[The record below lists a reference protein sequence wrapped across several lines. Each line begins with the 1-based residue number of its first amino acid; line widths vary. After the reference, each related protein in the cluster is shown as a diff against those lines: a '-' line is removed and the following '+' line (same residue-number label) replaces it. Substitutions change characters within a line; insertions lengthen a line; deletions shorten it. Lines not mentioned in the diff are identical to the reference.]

1 MSVKDM
7 IKKSVLE
14 SGVFDQYNI
23 SSILVALA
31 AALALG
37 ILIFLVYRRFYTGVI
52 YSRTFAV
59 TLVGMTVLTCMV
71 TLAISTN
78 VVISLG
84 MVGALSIVRF
94 RTAVKDPMDLLYLF
108 WAITTGITAGAGM
121 YVLALLAA
129 AIMIFM
135 IILFYSR
142 QQRGKIYIAVIHY
155 SGDEAGDEVIRCFG
169 KRKYFIKSKTMR
181 KEKTEMAVEIFCKQT
196 DMDFME
202 KIRAIEHVDDVTLI
216 SIMGNIM
223 AKKRVIR
230 CLIIIL
236 TIVLAAGVEM
246 FWLSRRKTIK
256 QYKESQA
263 AFGNPLMGY
272 VPSAWYN
279 EVSEDISLLYMD
291 ITWAEL
297 EPEEGVY
304 NWASIDEENQISR
317 WRKEGKHL
325 VLRFVCDIP
334 SDEEHMDIPE
344 WLYEKSGEA
353 GRWYDGEDG
362 KGFAPDYNNPT
373 IISCHRKAVR
383 AIGEHF
389 GQDGL
394 ISYVELGSLGHWG
407 EWHVNYS
414 EGIQR
419 IPREAVRDKY
429 ILPWTEAFPDAMIL
443 MRRPFASAEKYGFG
457 LYNDMTGQRRPH
469 RAGWAGSIMVVN
481 MIRQV
486 KRM

>member
-1 MSVKDM
+1 
-7 IKKSVLE
+7 
-14 SGVFDQYNI
+14 
-23 SSILVALA
+23 
-31 AALALG
+31 
-37 ILIFLVYRRFYTGVI
+37 
-52 YSRTFAV
+52 
-59 TLVGMTVLTCMV
+59 
-71 TLAISTN
+71 
-78 VVISLG
+78 
-84 MVGALSIVRF
+84 
-94 RTAVKDPMDLLYLF
+94 
-108 WAITTGITAGAGM
+108 
-121 YVLALLAA
+121 
-129 AIMIFM
+129 
-135 IILFYSR
+135 
-142 QQRGKIYIAVIHY
+142 
-155 SGDEAGDEVIRCFG
+155 
-169 KRKYFIKSKTMR
+169 
-181 KEKTEMAVEIFCKQT
+181 
-196 DMDFME
+196 
-202 KIRAIEHVDDVTLI
+202 
-216 SIMGNIM
+216 
-223 AKKRVIR
+223 
-230 CLIIIL
+230 
-236 TIVLAAGVEM
+236 M

-325 VLRFVCDIP
+325 VFRFVCDIP

-344 WLYEKSGEA
+344 WLYEKSGKA
-353 GRWYDGEDG
+353 GKWYDGEYG

-373 IISCHRKAVR
+373 IISWHKKAVR

-419 IPREAVRDKY
+419 IPREAVREKY
-429 ILPWTEAFPDAMIL
+429 ILPWTKAFPDAMIL

-457 LYNDMTGQRRPH
+457 LYNDMTGQPE
-469 RAGWAGSIMVVN
+469 ATQSWFDWINNGGKYDQTGEKNVIVPMKDFWKTAPSGGEFTSSLSMEEMLDTNLSGTVE
-481 MIRQV
+481 MIREAHTTFLGPKIPDENYVDGYKEVLKNMGYRLWISMAELKNTAKGSRLKLTWENSGVAPMYKEWPVYVYIEDESGKLVEKSRISIKISSLFPGEKATTLTALETERLNSLLEKGYRLSVGIEDPMTELPCVRFAMETLYQEG
-486 KRM
+486 KNYLW

>member
-1 MSVKDM
+1 
-7 IKKSVLE
+7 
-14 SGVFDQYNI
+14 
-23 SSILVALA
+23 
-31 AALALG
+31 
-37 ILIFLVYRRFYTGVI
+37 
-52 YSRTFAV
+52 
-59 TLVGMTVLTCMV
+59 
-71 TLAISTN
+71 
-78 VVISLG
+78 
-84 MVGALSIVRF
+84 
-94 RTAVKDPMDLLYLF
+94 
-108 WAITTGITAGAGM
+108 
-121 YVLALLAA
+121 
-129 AIMIFM
+129 
-135 IILFYSR
+135 
-142 QQRGKIYIAVIHY
+142 
-155 SGDEAGDEVIRCFG
+155 
-169 KRKYFIKSKTMR
+169 
-181 KEKTEMAVEIFCKQT
+181 
-196 DMDFME
+196 
-202 KIRAIEHVDDVTLI
+202 
-216 SIMGNIM
+216 
-223 AKKRVIR
+223 
-230 CLIIIL
+230 
-236 TIVLAAGVEM
+236 M

-344 WLYEKSGEA
+344 WLYEKSGKA
-353 GRWYDGEDG
+353 GKWYDGEYG
-362 KGFAPDYNNPT
+362 KGFAPDYNSPT
-373 IISCHRKAVR
+373 IISCHKKAVR

-429 ILPWTEAFPDAMIL
+429 ILPWTEAFPDARIL

-457 LYNDMTGQRRPH
+457 LYNDMTGQPE
-469 RAGWAGSIMVVN
+469 ATQSWFDWINNGGEYDQTGEKNVIVPMKDFWKTAPSGGEFTSSLSMEEMLDTNLSGTVE
-481 MIRQV
+481 MIREAHTTFLGPKIPDENYVDGYKEVLKNMGYRLWISMAELKNTAKGSRLKLTWENSGVAPMYKEWPVYVYIEDESGKLVEKSRISIKISSLLPGEKATTLTALETERLNSLLEKGYRLSVGIEDPMTELPCVRFAMEALYQEG
-486 KRM
+486 KNYLW

>member
-1 MSVKDM
+1 
-7 IKKSVLE
+7 
-14 SGVFDQYNI
+14 
-23 SSILVALA
+23 
-31 AALALG
+31 
-37 ILIFLVYRRFYTGVI
+37 
-52 YSRTFAV
+52 
-59 TLVGMTVLTCMV
+59 
-71 TLAISTN
+71 
-78 VVISLG
+78 
-84 MVGALSIVRF
+84 
-94 RTAVKDPMDLLYLF
+94 
-108 WAITTGITAGAGM
+108 
-121 YVLALLAA
+121 
-129 AIMIFM
+129 
-135 IILFYSR
+135 
-142 QQRGKIYIAVIHY
+142 
-155 SGDEAGDEVIRCFG
+155 
-169 KRKYFIKSKTMR
+169 
-181 KEKTEMAVEIFCKQT
+181 
-196 DMDFME
+196 
-202 KIRAIEHVDDVTLI
+202 
-216 SIMGNIM
+216 
-223 AKKRVIR
+223 
-230 CLIIIL
+230 
-236 TIVLAAGVEM
+236 M

-344 WLYEKSGEA
+344 WLYEKSGKA
-353 GRWYDGEDG
+353 GKWYDGEYG
-362 KGFAPDYNNPT
+362 KGFAPDYNSPT
-373 IISCHRKAVR
+373 IISCHKKAVR

-419 IPREAVRDKY
+419 IPREAARDKY

-443 MRRPFASAEKYGFG
+443 MRRPFAAAEKYGFG
-457 LYNDMTGQRRPH
+457 LYNDMTGQPE
-469 RAGWAGSIMVVN
+469 ATQSWLGWINNGGEYDQTGEKNVIVPMKDFWKTAPSGGEFTSSLSMEEMLDTNLSGTVE
-481 MIRQV
+481 MIREAHTTFLGPKIPDENYVDGYKEVLKNMGYRLWISMAELKNTAKGSRLKLTWENSGVAPMYKEWPVYVYIEDESGKLVEKSRISIKISSLLPGEKATTLTALETERLNSLLEKGYRISVGIEDPMTELPCVRFAMETLYQEG
-486 KRM
+486 KNYLW

>member
-1 MSVKDM
+1 
-7 IKKSVLE
+7 
-14 SGVFDQYNI
+14 
-23 SSILVALA
+23 
-31 AALALG
+31 
-37 ILIFLVYRRFYTGVI
+37 
-52 YSRTFAV
+52 
-59 TLVGMTVLTCMV
+59 
-71 TLAISTN
+71 
-78 VVISLG
+78 
-84 MVGALSIVRF
+84 
-94 RTAVKDPMDLLYLF
+94 
-108 WAITTGITAGAGM
+108 
-121 YVLALLAA
+121 
-129 AIMIFM
+129 
-135 IILFYSR
+135 
-142 QQRGKIYIAVIHY
+142 
-155 SGDEAGDEVIRCFG
+155 
-169 KRKYFIKSKTMR
+169 
-181 KEKTEMAVEIFCKQT
+181 
-196 DMDFME
+196 
-202 KIRAIEHVDDVTLI
+202 
-216 SIMGNIM
+216 
-223 AKKRVIR
+223 
-230 CLIIIL
+230 
-236 TIVLAAGVEM
+236 M

-344 WLYEKSGEA
+344 WLYEKSGKA
-353 GRWYDGEDG
+353 GKWYDGEYG
-362 KGFAPDYNNPT
+362 KGFAPDYNSPT
-373 IISCHRKAVR
+373 IISCHKKAVR

-443 MRRPFASAEKYGFG
+443 MRRPFAAAEKYGFG
-457 LYNDMTGQRRPH
+457 LYNDMTGQPE
-469 RAGWAGSIMVVN
+469 ATQSWLGWINNGGEYDQTGEKNVIVPMKDFWKTAPSGGEFTSSLSMEEMLDTNLSGTVE
-481 MIRQV
+481 MIREAHATFLGPKIPDENYVDGYKEVLKNMGYRLWISMAELKNTAKGSRLKLTWENSGVAPMYKEWPVYVYIEDESGKLVEKSRISIKISSLLPGEKATTLTALETERLNSLLEKGYRLSVGIEDPMTELPCVRFAMETLYQEG
-486 KRM
+486 KNYLW

>member
-1 MSVKDM
+1 
-7 IKKSVLE
+7 
-14 SGVFDQYNI
+14 
-23 SSILVALA
+23 
-31 AALALG
+31 
-37 ILIFLVYRRFYTGVI
+37 
-52 YSRTFAV
+52 
-59 TLVGMTVLTCMV
+59 
-71 TLAISTN
+71 
-78 VVISLG
+78 
-84 MVGALSIVRF
+84 
-94 RTAVKDPMDLLYLF
+94 
-108 WAITTGITAGAGM
+108 
-121 YVLALLAA
+121 
-129 AIMIFM
+129 
-135 IILFYSR
+135 
-142 QQRGKIYIAVIHY
+142 
-155 SGDEAGDEVIRCFG
+155 
-169 KRKYFIKSKTMR
+169 
-181 KEKTEMAVEIFCKQT
+181 
-196 DMDFME
+196 
-202 KIRAIEHVDDVTLI
+202 
-216 SIMGNIM
+216 
-223 AKKRVIR
+223 
-230 CLIIIL
+230 
-236 TIVLAAGVEM
+236 M

-344 WLYEKSGEA
+344 WLYEKSGKA
-353 GRWYDGEDG
+353 GKWYDGEYG
-362 KGFAPDYNNPT
+362 KGFAPDYNSPT
-373 IISCHRKAVR
+373 IISCHKKAVR

-443 MRRPFASAEKYGFG
+443 MRRPFAAAEKYGFG
-457 LYNDMTGQRRPH
+457 LYNDMTGQPE
-469 RAGWAGSIMVVN
+469 ATQSWLGWINNGGEYDQTGEKNVIVPMKDFWKTAPSGGEFTSSLSMEEMLDTNLSGTVE
-481 MIRQV
+481 MIREAHTTFLGPKIPDEHYVDGYKEVLKNMGYRLWISMAELKNTAKGSRLKLTWENSGVAPMYKEWPVYVYIEDESGKLVEKSRISIKISSLLPGEKATTLTALETERLNSLLEKGYRLSVGIEDPMTELPCVRFAMETLYQEG
-486 KRM
+486 KNYLW

>member
-1 MSVKDM
+1 
-7 IKKSVLE
+7 
-14 SGVFDQYNI
+14 
-23 SSILVALA
+23 
-31 AALALG
+31 
-37 ILIFLVYRRFYTGVI
+37 
-52 YSRTFAV
+52 
-59 TLVGMTVLTCMV
+59 
-71 TLAISTN
+71 
-78 VVISLG
+78 
-84 MVGALSIVRF
+84 
-94 RTAVKDPMDLLYLF
+94 
-108 WAITTGITAGAGM
+108 
-121 YVLALLAA
+121 
-129 AIMIFM
+129 
-135 IILFYSR
+135 
-142 QQRGKIYIAVIHY
+142 
-155 SGDEAGDEVIRCFG
+155 
-169 KRKYFIKSKTMR
+169 
-181 KEKTEMAVEIFCKQT
+181 
-196 DMDFME
+196 
-202 KIRAIEHVDDVTLI
+202 
-216 SIMGNIM
+216 
-223 AKKRVIR
+223 
-230 CLIIIL
+230 
-236 TIVLAAGVEM
+236 M

-325 VLRFVCDIP
+325 VFRFVCDIP

-344 WLYEKSGEA
+344 WLYEKSGKA
-353 GRWYDGEDG
+353 GKWYDGEYG

-373 IISCHRKAVR
+373 IISCHEQAVKAL
-383 AIGEHF
+383 GEHF

-429 ILPWTEAFPDAMIL
+429 ILPWTEAFPDARIL
-443 MRRPFASAEKYGFG
+443 MRRPFASAERYGFG
-457 LYNDMTGQRRPH
+457 LYNDMTGQPE
-469 RAGWAGSIMVVN
+469 ATQSWFDWINNGGEYDQTGEKNVIVPMKDFWKTAPSGGEFTSSLSMEEMLDTNLSGTVE
-481 MIRQV
+481 MIREAHTTFLGPKIPDENYVDGYKEVLKNMGYRLWISMAELKNTAKGSRLKLTWENSGVAPMYKEWPVYVYIEDESGKLVEKSRISIKISSLLPGEKATTLTALETERLNSLLEKGYRISVGIEDPMTELPCVRFAMEALYQEG
-486 KRM
+486 KNYLW

>member
-1 MSVKDM
+1 
-7 IKKSVLE
+7 
-14 SGVFDQYNI
+14 
-23 SSILVALA
+23 
-31 AALALG
+31 
-37 ILIFLVYRRFYTGVI
+37 
-52 YSRTFAV
+52 
-59 TLVGMTVLTCMV
+59 
-71 TLAISTN
+71 
-78 VVISLG
+78 
-84 MVGALSIVRF
+84 
-94 RTAVKDPMDLLYLF
+94 
-108 WAITTGITAGAGM
+108 
-121 YVLALLAA
+121 
-129 AIMIFM
+129 
-135 IILFYSR
+135 
-142 QQRGKIYIAVIHY
+142 
-155 SGDEAGDEVIRCFG
+155 
-169 KRKYFIKSKTMR
+169 
-181 KEKTEMAVEIFCKQT
+181 
-196 DMDFME
+196 
-202 KIRAIEHVDDVTLI
+202 
-216 SIMGNIM
+216 
-223 AKKRVIR
+223 
-230 CLIIIL
+230 
-236 TIVLAAGVEM
+236 M

-353 GRWYDGEDG
+353 GKWYDGEYG

-373 IISCHRKAVR
+373 IISCHEQAVKAL
-383 AIGEHF
+383 GEHF

-457 LYNDMTGQRRPH
+457 LYNDMTGQPEATQSWFDWINNGGKYDQTGEKNVIVPMKDFWKTAPSGGEFTSSLSMEEMLDTNLSGTVEMLREAHTTFLGPKIPDENYVDGYKEVLKNMGYRLWISM
-469 RAGWAGSIMVVN
+469 AELKNTAKGSRLKLTWENSGVAPMYKEWPVYVYIEDESGKLVEKSRISIKISSLLPGEKATTLTALETERLNSLLEKGYRLSVGIEDPMTELPCVRFAMETLYQEGKN
-481 MIRQV
+481 YLW
-486 KRM
+486 

>member
-1 MSVKDM
+1 
-7 IKKSVLE
+7 
-14 SGVFDQYNI
+14 
-23 SSILVALA
+23 
-31 AALALG
+31 
-37 ILIFLVYRRFYTGVI
+37 
-52 YSRTFAV
+52 
-59 TLVGMTVLTCMV
+59 
-71 TLAISTN
+71 
-78 VVISLG
+78 
-84 MVGALSIVRF
+84 
-94 RTAVKDPMDLLYLF
+94 
-108 WAITTGITAGAGM
+108 
-121 YVLALLAA
+121 
-129 AIMIFM
+129 
-135 IILFYSR
+135 
-142 QQRGKIYIAVIHY
+142 
-155 SGDEAGDEVIRCFG
+155 
-169 KRKYFIKSKTMR
+169 
-181 KEKTEMAVEIFCKQT
+181 
-196 DMDFME
+196 
-202 KIRAIEHVDDVTLI
+202 
-216 SIMGNIM
+216 
-223 AKKRVIR
+223 
-230 CLIIIL
+230 
-236 TIVLAAGVEM
+236 M

-272 VPSAWYN
+272 APSAWYN

-325 VLRFVCDIP
+325 VFRFVCDIP
-334 SDEEHMDIPE
+334 GEEAHMDIPE
-344 WLYEKSGEA
+344 WLYEKSGKA
-353 GRWYDGEDG
+353 GKWYDGEYG

-373 IISCHRKAVR
+373 IISCHEQAVKAL
-383 AIGEHF
+383 GEHF

-457 LYNDMTGQRRPH
+457 LYNDMTGQPE
-469 RAGWAGSIMVVN
+469 ATQSWLGWINNGGEYDQTGEKNVIVPMNDFWKTAPSGGEFTSSLSMEEMLDTNLSGTVEMLREAHTTFLGPKIPDENYVDGYKEVLKNMGYRLWISMAELKNTAKGSRLKLTWENSGVAPMYKEWPVYVYIEDESGKLVEKSRISIKISSLLPGEKATTLTALETERLNSLLEKGYRLSVGIEDPMMELPCVRFAMEALYQEGKN
-481 MIRQV
+481 YLW
-486 KRM
+486 

>member
-1 MSVKDM
+1 
-7 IKKSVLE
+7 
-14 SGVFDQYNI
+14 
-23 SSILVALA
+23 
-31 AALALG
+31 
-37 ILIFLVYRRFYTGVI
+37 
-52 YSRTFAV
+52 
-59 TLVGMTVLTCMV
+59 
-71 TLAISTN
+71 
-78 VVISLG
+78 
-84 MVGALSIVRF
+84 
-94 RTAVKDPMDLLYLF
+94 
-108 WAITTGITAGAGM
+108 
-121 YVLALLAA
+121 
-129 AIMIFM
+129 
-135 IILFYSR
+135 
-142 QQRGKIYIAVIHY
+142 
-155 SGDEAGDEVIRCFG
+155 
-169 KRKYFIKSKTMR
+169 
-181 KEKTEMAVEIFCKQT
+181 
-196 DMDFME
+196 
-202 KIRAIEHVDDVTLI
+202 
-216 SIMGNIM
+216 
-223 AKKRVIR
+223 
-230 CLIIIL
+230 
-236 TIVLAAGVEM
+236 M

-272 VPSAWYN
+272 APSAWYN

-344 WLYEKSGEA
+344 WLYEKSGKA
-353 GRWYDGEDG
+353 GKWYDGEYG

-373 IISCHRKAVR
+373 IISCHEQAVKAL
-383 AIGEHF
+383 GEHF

-429 ILPWTEAFPDAMIL
+429 ILPWTEAFPDARIL

-457 LYNDMTGQRRPH
+457 LYNDMTGQPE
-469 RAGWAGSIMVVN
+469 ATQSWFDWINNGGEYDQTGEKNVIVPMKDFWKTAPSGGEFTSSLSMEEMLDTNLSGTVE
-481 MIRQV
+481 MIREAHTTFLGPKIPDENYVDGYKEVLKNMGYRLWISMAELKNTAKGSRLKLTWENSGVAPMYKEWPVYVYIEDESGKLVEKSRISIKISSLLPGEKATTLTALETERLNSLLEKGYRLSVGIEDPMTELPCVRFAMETLYQEG
-486 KRM
+486 KNYLW

>member
-1 MSVKDM
+1 
-7 IKKSVLE
+7 
-14 SGVFDQYNI
+14 
-23 SSILVALA
+23 
-31 AALALG
+31 
-37 ILIFLVYRRFYTGVI
+37 
-52 YSRTFAV
+52 
-59 TLVGMTVLTCMV
+59 
-71 TLAISTN
+71 
-78 VVISLG
+78 
-84 MVGALSIVRF
+84 
-94 RTAVKDPMDLLYLF
+94 
-108 WAITTGITAGAGM
+108 
-121 YVLALLAA
+121 
-129 AIMIFM
+129 
-135 IILFYSR
+135 
-142 QQRGKIYIAVIHY
+142 
-155 SGDEAGDEVIRCFG
+155 
-169 KRKYFIKSKTMR
+169 
-181 KEKTEMAVEIFCKQT
+181 
-196 DMDFME
+196 
-202 KIRAIEHVDDVTLI
+202 
-216 SIMGNIM
+216 
-223 AKKRVIR
+223 
-230 CLIIIL
+230 
-236 TIVLAAGVEM
+236 M

-325 VLRFVCDIP
+325 VFRFVCDIP

-344 WLYEKSGEA
+344 WLYEKSGKA
-353 GRWYDGEDG
+353 GKWYDGEYG
-362 KGFAPDYNNPT
+362 KGFAPDYNSPT
-373 IISCHRKAVR
+373 IISCHKKAVR

-419 IPREAVRDKY
+419 IPREAVREKY
-429 ILPWTEAFPDAMIL
+429 ILPWTKAFPDAMIL

-457 LYNDMTGQRRPH
+457 LYNDMTGQPE
-469 RAGWAGSIMVVN
+469 ATQSWLGWINNGGEYDQTGEKNVIVPMKDFWKTAPSGGEFTSSLSMEEMLDTNLSGTVE
-481 MIRQV
+481 MIREAHTTFLGPKIPDENYVDGYKEVLKNMGYRLWISMAELKNTAKGSRLKLTWENSGVAPMYKEWPVYVYIEDESGKLVEKSRISIKISSLLPGEKATTLTALETERLNSLLEKGYRLSVGIEDPMTELPCVRFAMEALYQEG
-486 KRM
+486 KNYLW

>member
-1 MSVKDM
+1 
-7 IKKSVLE
+7 
-14 SGVFDQYNI
+14 
-23 SSILVALA
+23 
-31 AALALG
+31 
-37 ILIFLVYRRFYTGVI
+37 
-52 YSRTFAV
+52 
-59 TLVGMTVLTCMV
+59 
-71 TLAISTN
+71 
-78 VVISLG
+78 
-84 MVGALSIVRF
+84 
-94 RTAVKDPMDLLYLF
+94 
-108 WAITTGITAGAGM
+108 
-121 YVLALLAA
+121 
-129 AIMIFM
+129 
-135 IILFYSR
+135 
-142 QQRGKIYIAVIHY
+142 
-155 SGDEAGDEVIRCFG
+155 
-169 KRKYFIKSKTMR
+169 
-181 KEKTEMAVEIFCKQT
+181 
-196 DMDFME
+196 
-202 KIRAIEHVDDVTLI
+202 
-216 SIMGNIM
+216 
-223 AKKRVIR
+223 
-230 CLIIIL
+230 
-236 TIVLAAGVEM
+236 M

-344 WLYEKSGEA
+344 WLYEKSGKA
-353 GRWYDGEDG
+353 GKWYDGEYG
-362 KGFAPDYNNPT
+362 KGFAPDYNSPT
-373 IISCHRKAVR
+373 IISCHKKAVR

-443 MRRPFASAEKYGFG
+443 MRRPFAAAEKYGFG
-457 LYNDMTGQRRPH
+457 LYNDMTGQPE
-469 RAGWAGSIMVVN
+469 ATQSWLGWINNGGEYDQTGEKNVIVPMKDFWKTAPSGGEFTSSLSMEEMLDTNLSGTVE
-481 MIRQV
+481 MIREAHTTFLGPKIPDENYV
-486 KRM
+486 DGYKEVLKNMGYRLWISMAELKNTAKGSRLKLTWENSGVAPMYKEWPVYVYIEDESGKLVEKSRISIKISSLLPGEKATTLTALDRKRTRLNSSHSTSSRMPSSA

>member
-1 MSVKDM
+1 
-7 IKKSVLE
+7 
-14 SGVFDQYNI
+14 
-23 SSILVALA
+23 
-31 AALALG
+31 
-37 ILIFLVYRRFYTGVI
+37 
-52 YSRTFAV
+52 
-59 TLVGMTVLTCMV
+59 
-71 TLAISTN
+71 
-78 VVISLG
+78 
-84 MVGALSIVRF
+84 
-94 RTAVKDPMDLLYLF
+94 
-108 WAITTGITAGAGM
+108 
-121 YVLALLAA
+121 
-129 AIMIFM
+129 
-135 IILFYSR
+135 
-142 QQRGKIYIAVIHY
+142 
-155 SGDEAGDEVIRCFG
+155 
-169 KRKYFIKSKTMR
+169 
-181 KEKTEMAVEIFCKQT
+181 
-196 DMDFME
+196 
-202 KIRAIEHVDDVTLI
+202 
-216 SIMGNIM
+216 
-223 AKKRVIR
+223 
-230 CLIIIL
+230 
-236 TIVLAAGVEM
+236 M

-272 VPSAWYN
+272 APSAWYN

-325 VLRFVCDIP
+325 VFRFVCDIP
-334 SDEEHMDIPE
+334 GEEAHMDIPE

-373 IISCHRKAVR
+373 IISCHEQAVKAL
-383 AIGEHF
+383 GEHF

-457 LYNDMTGQRRPH
+457 LYNDMTGQPE
-469 RAGWAGSIMVVN
+469 ATQSWLGWINNGGEYDQTGEKNVIVPMNDFWKTAPSGGEFTSSLSMEEMLDTNLSGTVEMLREAHTTFLGPKIPDENYVDGYKEVLKNMGYRLWISMAELKNTAKGSRLKLTWENSGVAPMYKECPMYVYIEDESGKLVEKSRISIKISSLLPGEKATTLTALETERLNSLLEKGYRLSVGIEDPMTELPCVRFAMEALYQEGKN
-481 MIRQV
+481 YLW
-486 KRM
+486 

>member
-1 MSVKDM
+1 
-7 IKKSVLE
+7 
-14 SGVFDQYNI
+14 
-23 SSILVALA
+23 
-31 AALALG
+31 
-37 ILIFLVYRRFYTGVI
+37 
-52 YSRTFAV
+52 
-59 TLVGMTVLTCMV
+59 
-71 TLAISTN
+71 
-78 VVISLG
+78 
-84 MVGALSIVRF
+84 
-94 RTAVKDPMDLLYLF
+94 
-108 WAITTGITAGAGM
+108 
-121 YVLALLAA
+121 
-129 AIMIFM
+129 
-135 IILFYSR
+135 
-142 QQRGKIYIAVIHY
+142 
-155 SGDEAGDEVIRCFG
+155 
-169 KRKYFIKSKTMR
+169 
-181 KEKTEMAVEIFCKQT
+181 
-196 DMDFME
+196 
-202 KIRAIEHVDDVTLI
+202 
-216 SIMGNIM
+216 
-223 AKKRVIR
+223 
-230 CLIIIL
+230 
-236 TIVLAAGVEM
+236 M

-263 AFGNPLMGY
+263 TFGNPLMGY

-344 WLYEKSGEA
+344 WLYEKSGKA
-353 GRWYDGEDG
+353 GKWYDGEYG
-362 KGFAPDYNNPT
+362 KGFAPDYNSPT
-373 IISCHRKAVR
+373 IISCHKKAVR

-457 LYNDMTGQRRPH
+457 LYNDMTGQPE
-469 RAGWAGSIMVVN
+469 ATQSWLGWINNGGEYDQTGEKNVIVPMKDFWKTAPSGGEFTSSLSMEEMLDTNLSGTVE
-481 MIRQV
+481 MIREAHTTFLGPKIPDENYVDGYKEVLKNMGYRLWISMAELKNTAKGSRLKLTWENSGVAPMYKEWPVYVYIEDESGKLVEKSRISIKISSLLPGEKATTLTALETERLNSLLEKGYRLSVGIEDPMTELPCVRFAMETLYQEG
-486 KRM
+486 KNYLW

>member
-1 MSVKDM
+1 
-7 IKKSVLE
+7 
-14 SGVFDQYNI
+14 
-23 SSILVALA
+23 
-31 AALALG
+31 
-37 ILIFLVYRRFYTGVI
+37 
-52 YSRTFAV
+52 
-59 TLVGMTVLTCMV
+59 
-71 TLAISTN
+71 
-78 VVISLG
+78 
-84 MVGALSIVRF
+84 
-94 RTAVKDPMDLLYLF
+94 
-108 WAITTGITAGAGM
+108 
-121 YVLALLAA
+121 
-129 AIMIFM
+129 
-135 IILFYSR
+135 
-142 QQRGKIYIAVIHY
+142 
-155 SGDEAGDEVIRCFG
+155 
-169 KRKYFIKSKTMR
+169 
-181 KEKTEMAVEIFCKQT
+181 
-196 DMDFME
+196 
-202 KIRAIEHVDDVTLI
+202 
-216 SIMGNIM
+216 
-223 AKKRVIR
+223 
-230 CLIIIL
+230 
-236 TIVLAAGVEM
+236 M

-272 VPSAWYN
+272 APSAWYN

-344 WLYEKSGEA
+344 WLYEKSGKA
-353 GRWYDGEDG
+353 GKWYDGEYG

-373 IISCHRKAVR
+373 IISCHEQAVKAL
-383 AIGEHF
+383 GEHF

-429 ILPWTEAFPDAMIL
+429 ILPWTEAFPDARIL
-443 MRRPFASAEKYGFG
+443 MRRPFASAERYGFG
-457 LYNDMTGQRRPH
+457 LYNDMTGQPE
-469 RAGWAGSIMVVN
+469 ATQSWFDWINNGGEYDQTGEKNVIVPMKDFWKTAPSGGEFTSSLSMEEMLDTNLSGTVE
-481 MIRQV
+481 MIREAHTTFLGPKIPDENYVDGYKEVLKNMGYRLWISMAELKNTAKGSRLKLTWENSGVAPMYKEWPVYVYIEDESGKLVEKSRISIKISSLLPGEKATTLTALETERLNSLLEKGYRLSVGIEDPMTELPCVRFAMEALYQEG
-486 KRM
+486 KNYLW

>member
-1 MSVKDM
+1 
-7 IKKSVLE
+7 
-14 SGVFDQYNI
+14 
-23 SSILVALA
+23 
-31 AALALG
+31 
-37 ILIFLVYRRFYTGVI
+37 
-52 YSRTFAV
+52 
-59 TLVGMTVLTCMV
+59 
-71 TLAISTN
+71 
-78 VVISLG
+78 
-84 MVGALSIVRF
+84 
-94 RTAVKDPMDLLYLF
+94 
-108 WAITTGITAGAGM
+108 
-121 YVLALLAA
+121 
-129 AIMIFM
+129 
-135 IILFYSR
+135 
-142 QQRGKIYIAVIHY
+142 
-155 SGDEAGDEVIRCFG
+155 
-169 KRKYFIKSKTMR
+169 
-181 KEKTEMAVEIFCKQT
+181 
-196 DMDFME
+196 
-202 KIRAIEHVDDVTLI
+202 
-216 SIMGNIM
+216 
-223 AKKRVIR
+223 
-230 CLIIIL
+230 
-236 TIVLAAGVEM
+236 M

-272 VPSAWYN
+272 APSAWYN

-334 SDEEHMDIPE
+334 GDEEHMDIPE
-344 WLYEKSGEA
+344 WLYEKSGKA
-353 GRWYDGEDG
+353 GKWYDGEYG

-373 IISCHRKAVR
+373 IISCHEQAVKAL
-383 AIGEHF
+383 GEHF

-429 ILPWTEAFPDAMIL
+429 ILPWTEAFPDARIL

-457 LYNDMTGQRRPH
+457 LYNDMTGQPE
-469 RAGWAGSIMVVN
+469 ATQSWFDWINNGGEYDQTGEKNVIVPMKDFWKTAPSGGEFTSSLSMEEMLDTNLSGTVE
-481 MIRQV
+481 MIREAHTTFLGPKIPDENYV
-486 KRM
+486 DGYKEVLKNMGYRLWISMAELKNTAKGSRLKLTWENSGVAPMYKEWPVYVYIEDESGKLVEKSRISIKISSLFPGEKATTLTALETERLNSLLEKGYRLSVGIEDPMTELPCVRFAMEALYKEGKNYLW

>member
-1 MSVKDM
+1 
-7 IKKSVLE
+7 
-14 SGVFDQYNI
+14 
-23 SSILVALA
+23 
-31 AALALG
+31 
-37 ILIFLVYRRFYTGVI
+37 
-52 YSRTFAV
+52 
-59 TLVGMTVLTCMV
+59 
-71 TLAISTN
+71 
-78 VVISLG
+78 
-84 MVGALSIVRF
+84 
-94 RTAVKDPMDLLYLF
+94 
-108 WAITTGITAGAGM
+108 
-121 YVLALLAA
+121 
-129 AIMIFM
+129 
-135 IILFYSR
+135 
-142 QQRGKIYIAVIHY
+142 
-155 SGDEAGDEVIRCFG
+155 
-169 KRKYFIKSKTMR
+169 
-181 KEKTEMAVEIFCKQT
+181 
-196 DMDFME
+196 
-202 KIRAIEHVDDVTLI
+202 
-216 SIMGNIM
+216 
-223 AKKRVIR
+223 
-230 CLIIIL
+230 
-236 TIVLAAGVEM
+236 M

-362 KGFAPDYNNPT
+362 KGFAPDYNSPT
-373 IISCHRKAVR
+373 IISCHKKAVR

-443 MRRPFASAEKYGFG
+443 MRRPFAAAEKYGFG
-457 LYNDMTGQRRPH
+457 LYNDMTGQPETTQSWL
-469 RAGWAGSIMVVN
+469 GWINNGGEYDQTGEKNVIVPMKDFWKTAPSGGEFTSSLSMEEMLDTNLSGTVEMLREAHTTFLGPKIPDENYVDGYKEVLKNMGYRLWISMAELKNTAKGSRLKLTWENSGVAPMYKEWPVYVYIEDESGKLVEKSRISIKISSLLPGEKATTLTALETERLNSLLEKGYRLSVGIEDPMTELPCVRFAMETLYQEGKN
-481 MIRQV
+481 YLW
-486 KRM
+486 

>member
-1 MSVKDM
+1 
-7 IKKSVLE
+7 
-14 SGVFDQYNI
+14 
-23 SSILVALA
+23 
-31 AALALG
+31 
-37 ILIFLVYRRFYTGVI
+37 
-52 YSRTFAV
+52 
-59 TLVGMTVLTCMV
+59 
-71 TLAISTN
+71 
-78 VVISLG
+78 
-84 MVGALSIVRF
+84 
-94 RTAVKDPMDLLYLF
+94 
-108 WAITTGITAGAGM
+108 
-121 YVLALLAA
+121 
-129 AIMIFM
+129 
-135 IILFYSR
+135 
-142 QQRGKIYIAVIHY
+142 
-155 SGDEAGDEVIRCFG
+155 
-169 KRKYFIKSKTMR
+169 
-181 KEKTEMAVEIFCKQT
+181 
-196 DMDFME
+196 
-202 KIRAIEHVDDVTLI
+202 
-216 SIMGNIM
+216 
-223 AKKRVIR
+223 
-230 CLIIIL
+230 
-236 TIVLAAGVEM
+236 M

-344 WLYEKSGEA
+344 WLYEKSGKA
-353 GRWYDGEDG
+353 GKWYDGEYG
-362 KGFAPDYNNPT
+362 KGFAPDYNSPT
-373 IISCHRKAVR
+373 IISCHKKAVR

-443 MRRPFASAEKYGFG
+443 MRRPFAAAEKYGFG
-457 LYNDMTGQRRPH
+457 LYNDMTGQPE
-469 RAGWAGSIMVVN
+469 ATQSWFDWINNGGEYDQTGEKNVIVPMKDFWKTAPSGGEFTSSLSMEEMLDTNLSGTVE
-481 MIRQV
+481 MIREAHTTFLGPKIPDENYVDGYKEVLKNMGYRLWISMAELKNTAKGSRLKLTWENSGVAPMYKEWPVYVYIEDESGKLVEKSRISIKISSLLPGEKATTLTALETERLNSLLEKGYRLSVGIEDPMTGLPCVRFAMETLYQEG
-486 KRM
+486 KNYLW

>member
-1 MSVKDM
+1 
-7 IKKSVLE
+7 
-14 SGVFDQYNI
+14 
-23 SSILVALA
+23 
-31 AALALG
+31 
-37 ILIFLVYRRFYTGVI
+37 
-52 YSRTFAV
+52 
-59 TLVGMTVLTCMV
+59 
-71 TLAISTN
+71 
-78 VVISLG
+78 
-84 MVGALSIVRF
+84 
-94 RTAVKDPMDLLYLF
+94 
-108 WAITTGITAGAGM
+108 
-121 YVLALLAA
+121 
-129 AIMIFM
+129 
-135 IILFYSR
+135 
-142 QQRGKIYIAVIHY
+142 
-155 SGDEAGDEVIRCFG
+155 
-169 KRKYFIKSKTMR
+169 
-181 KEKTEMAVEIFCKQT
+181 
-196 DMDFME
+196 
-202 KIRAIEHVDDVTLI
+202 
-216 SIMGNIM
+216 
-223 AKKRVIR
+223 
-230 CLIIIL
+230 
-236 TIVLAAGVEM
+236 M

-272 VPSAWYN
+272 APSAWYN

-373 IISCHRKAVR
+373 IISCHEQAVKAL
-383 AIGEHF
+383 GEHF

-457 LYNDMTGQRRPH
+457 LYNDMTGQPE
-469 RAGWAGSIMVVN
+469 ATQSWLGWINNGGEYDQTGEKNVIVPMNDFWKTAPSGGEFTSSLSMEEMLDTNLSGTVE
-481 MIRQV
+481 MIREAHTTFLGPKIPDENYVDGYKEVLKNMGYRLWISMAELKNTAKGSRLKLTWENSGVAPMYKEWPVYVYIEDESGKLVEKSRISIKISSLLPGEKATTLTALETERLNSFLEKGYRLSVGIEDPMTELPCVRFAMEALYQEG
-486 KRM
+486 KNYLW